1 MSKPLSAEVE
11 HLKWGSHCGTLLG
24 VCKAELLAGQHIRS
38 HLHGESRRTRDHGNP
53 SGTVISAA
61 GQAGLLTTGSQASSL
76 AAGARA
82 GRFWPDLAGD
92 LAPLRQ
98 GPTRLP
104 ARQHSAFSPA
114 LTAAGSQVMKS
125 VICFLIGGRRVHGV
139 DRVAQCWGVL
149 TSTCLIYRSRVEWS
163 RECMSRWPAILEQVK
178 G

>member
-1 MSKPLSAEVE
+1 MA
-11 HLKWGSHCGTLLG
+11 HLEWGNHCGTLLG
-24 VCKAELLAGQHIRS
+24 VCKAELLAWQHIRS
-38 HLHGESRRTRDHGNP
+38 HLHTGSQGTTDPGNP

-61 GQAGLLTTGSQASSL
+61 GQAGLLTNRSQASSL

-82 GRFWPDLAGD
+82 GRFRPDLAGD

-104 ARQHSAFSPA
+104 ARQHSASSPA
-114 LTAAGSQVMKS
+114 LTAAGSQLMKS
-125 VICFLIGGRRVHGV
+125 VICFLIGGRRVHDV

-149 TSTCLIYRSRVEWS
+149 TCLIFGSWVEWS